1 MIVLTTSAVAQKIS
15 VIPRQYDETAFKM
28 DIRDDSTNKIVTYN
42 IPSDVTVGNYLE
54 FNNVFSPVLVEAHF
68 YDLSLY
74 IDFNFWNTNN
84 SFWQL
89 YNVLWN
95 VDGDVTENIFK
106 DRVFCTDQDINQLN
120 NNERYKLNEGQYTTY
135 NGFNNEFTIR

>member
-42 IPSDVTVGNYLE
+42 IPSDTTVGNYLE

-106 DRVFCTDQDINQLN
+106 DRVFCTDQGINQLN

>member
-1 MIVLTTSAVAQKIS
+1 MIVLTTSPLAQKIS
-15 VIPRQYDETAFKM
+15 VIPRQYDETFLKM

-42 IPSDVTVGNYLE
+42 VPSDTTVGNYLE

-74 IDFNFWNTNN
+74 IDYNFWNTNN
-84 SFWQL
+84 SFWNL

-95 VDGDVTENIFK
+95 VDGDVIEDIFK

-120 NNERYKLNEGQYTTY
+120 NNERYELNKGQYTTY

>member
-95 VDGDVTENIFK
+95 VDGDVTEDIFK
-106 DRVFCTDQDINQLN
+106 DRVFCTDQGINQLN

>member
-42 IPSDVTVGNYLE
+42 IPSDTTVGNYLE

>member
-1 MIVLTTSAVAQKIS
+1 MIILTTSTAAQKIS

-28 DIRDDSTNKIVTYN
+28 DIRDDSTNIIVTYN

-54 FNNVFSPVLVEAHF
+54 FNNVFNPVLVEANF

-74 IDFNFWNTNN
+74 IDYNFWNTNN
-84 SFWQL
+84 SFWNL

-95 VDGDVTENIFK
+95 VDGNITEDIFK
-106 DRVFCTDQDINQLN
+106 DRVFCTDQDVNQLN

-135 NGFNNEFTIR
+135 DGFNNTYTVR